1 MVLSQQSEADCWL
14 CVAQA
19 LSRARVVTMAE
30 TALQRVDAKWI
41 VYDNGGEAMSVSD
54 GRNAFVWDLS
64 QWKWTEELHG
74 TVLGQVLCALSPLQS
89 LPPFSLSFSLSLSL
103 SLSFSFALSLSLCLC
118 VSVSLS
124 PSRSHSLSA
133 SPSPSLSLSLSL
145 SASLFLSLPLSLL
158 RLVALADAAS
168 RSRLRRRLWTRCG
181 TIRRW

>member
-1 MVLSQQSEADCWL
+1 
-14 CVAQA
+14 
-19 LSRARVVTMAE
+19 MAE

-103 SLSFSFALSLSLCLC
+103 SLSFSFALSLSLC
-118 VSVSLS
+118 VSVSLCL
-124 PSRSHSLSA
+124 SLPLARTLSLRL
-133 SPSPSLSLSLSL
+133 SLPLSLSLSLSL
-145 SASLFLSLPLSLL
+145 SL
-158 RLVALADAAS
+158 
-168 RSRLRRRLWTRCG
+168 
-181 TIRRW
+181 